1 MSKLHVGSQVRV
13 VFPVNAQGRYLPC
26 ARHMAD
32 AVEVNGQVGEV
43 MSVHPGDGH
52 TVGVV
57 FMSLWHEGTPWSDYF
72 TPGELIAQA

>member
-1 MSKLHVGSQVRV
+1 
-13 VFPVNAQGRYLPC
+13 
-26 ARHMAD
+26 MAD

-72 TPGELIAQA
+72 TPGELIAQT